1 MKTEESVR
9 RMREGRLYLPGDEAI
24 LRAQAKCLEA
34 LYAYNATQP
43 SETARREA
51 LLREMFCEIGAR
63 CFVEPPF
70 YANFGG
76 RHVHFGNLKLF
87 PGCREQSLCMRLPPK
102 QELR

>member
-43 SETARREA
+43 SETARGKRCFGRCFAKSVRGA
-51 LLREMFCEIGAR
+51 LLSR
-63 CFVEPPF
+63 
-70 YANFGG
+70 
-76 RHVHFGNLKLF
+76 LF
-87 PGCREQSLCMRLPPK
+87 MRILAAGMCIL
-102 QELR
+102 ETMYMRILV